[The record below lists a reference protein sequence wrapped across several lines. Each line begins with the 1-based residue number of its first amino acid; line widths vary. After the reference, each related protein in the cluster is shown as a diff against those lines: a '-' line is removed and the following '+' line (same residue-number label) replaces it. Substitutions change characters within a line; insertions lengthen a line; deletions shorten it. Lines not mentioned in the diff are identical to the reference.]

1 MYFYIQQIFK
11 MRLSFLL
18 IFFSIFWF
26 SQTETYQFPK
36 ISSSVSIPVNLPIS
50 EIQRLVNQQ
59 ITGVLYEDQ
68 DFENNNSDQ
77 LKTKVEKDGNIA
89 IKALTNNRLMFS
101 VPLKIWAEKGLGT
114 LGVYTYQETN
124 FKVVMNF
131 ISNLDFQQNWSLKT
145 NTTTAGFVWKE
156 KPVLDFG
163 KVKIPLTSII
173 EGVLIKQQKEFT
185 NVIDTQIQQKMN
197 MQPYL
202 VMAWNQFAA
211 PIQVSEEYNTWLK
224 ITPQTVKMSPLEVY
238 ADKIKST
245 ISVDLFSETFTGI
258 KPAANPL
265 VKNIPNYIPAQNLG
279 NNFIMKT
286 TANIPFTEANAIA
299 KKQFQG
305 KEFDME
311 KSKIKV
317 EDIKIYPENDLVVM
331 EIITSGKVNG
341 TSFIKGNFVYDA
353 AKHKIGFTKT
363 DFRLKTKNILQKLA
377 SSLFE
382 GKIVRMIEQDYG
394 IPLLDIENS
403 SKKSIEESFNK
414 EYHTGLKLQ
423 GKVLNLKPTQFLVNS
438 EYITTVIDINANL
451 SLKIEGLSF

>member
-1 MYFYIQQIFK
+1 

-18 IFFSIFWF
+18 IFFTIFGF

-36 ISSSVSIPVNLPIS
+36 IPSSVSIPVNLPIS

-68 DFENNNSDQ
+68 DFTNNNNDQ
-77 LKTKVEKDGNIA
+77 LKTKIEKDGNIT

-124 FKVVMNF
+124 FKVIMNF
-131 ISNLDFQQNWSLKT
+131 ISSLDFQQNWSFKT

-163 KVKIPLTSII
+163 KVKIPLSSII
-173 EGVLIKQQKEFT
+173 EGILRKQQKEFT
-185 NVIDTQIQQKMN
+185 SVIDAQIQQKMN

-245 ISVDLFSETFTGI
+245 ISIDLFSETFTGI
-258 KPAANPL
+258 KPSPNPT
-265 VKNIPNYIPAQNLG
+265 VIAIPNYISAQNLG
-279 NNFIMKT
+279 NNFVMKT

-305 KEFDME
+305 KEFDVN
-311 KSKIKV
+311 KDKIKV
-317 EDIKIYPENDLVVM
+317 EDIKIYPENELVVM
-331 EIITSGKVNG
+331 EIQTSGKVNG
-341 TSFIKGNFVYDA
+341 TSFIKGNLVYDA
-353 AKHKIGFTKT
+353 VKHKIGFTKT
-363 DFRLKTKNILQKLA
+363 DFRLKTKNIFQKLA
-377 SSLFE
+377 TSLFE
-382 GKIVRMIEQDYG
+382 GKIVRMIELDYG

-414 EYHTGLKLQ
+414 EYHAGLKLQ
-423 GKVLNLKPTQFLVNS
+423 GKVLNLKPSQFIVNQD
-438 EYITTVIDINANL
+438 YITAVIDINANL
-451 SLKIEGLSF
+451 NLKIEGLSF

>member
-1 MYFYIQQIFK
+1 

-18 IFFSIFWF
+18 IFFSIFGF

-36 ISSSVSIPVNLPIS
+36 IPSSVSIPVNLPIS

-185 NVIDTQIQQKMN
+185 SVIDTQIQQKMN

-317 EDIKIYPENDLVVM
+317 EDIKIYPENDLVVI
-331 EIITSGKVNG
+331 EIKTSGKVNG
-341 TSFIKGNFVYDA
+341 TSFIKGNLVYDA
-353 AKHKIGFTKT
+353 VKHKIGFTKT

-377 SSLFE
+377 TSLFE

-414 EYHTGLKLQ
+414 EYHAGLKLQ
-423 GKVLNLKPTQFLVNS
+423 GKVLNLKPTQFLVNP

>member
-1 MYFYIQQIFK
+1 
-11 MRLSFLL
+11 MRLTFLF
-18 IFFSIFWF
+18 IFFSIFGF

-36 ISSSVSIPVNLPIS
+36 IPSSVSIPVNLPIS

-59 ITGVLYEDQ
+59 ITGVFYEDQ

-114 LGVYTYQETN
+114 LGIYTYQETN
-124 FKVVMNF
+124 FKVMMNF
-131 ISNLDFQQNWSLKT
+131 ISTLDFQQNWSLKT
-145 NTTTAGFVWKE
+145 TTSTAGFVWKE
-156 KPVLDFG
+156 NPVLDFG

-173 EGVLIKQQKEFT
+173 EGILTKQQKQFT
-185 NVIDTQIQQKMN
+185 SVIDTQIQQKMN

-258 KPAANPL
+258 KPTANPL
-265 VKNIPNYIPAQNLG
+265 VRTIPNYIPAQNLG
-279 NNFIMKT
+279 NNFVMKT
-286 TANIPFTEANAIA
+286 TANIPFSEANAIA

-331 EIITSGKVNG
+331 EILTSGKVNG
-341 TSFIKGNFVYDA
+341 TSFIKGNLVYDA
-353 AKHKIGFTKT
+353 VKHKIGFAKT
-363 DFRLKTKNILQKLA
+363 DFRLKTKNIFQKLA
-377 SSLFE
+377 TSLFE
-382 GKIVRMIEQDYG
+382 GKIVKMIEQDYG

-414 EYHTGLKLQ
+414 EYHAGLKLQ
-423 GKVLNLKPTQFLVNS
+423 GKVIDLKPTQFLINP
-438 EYITTVIDINANL
+438 EFITTVIDINANL
-451 SLKIEGLSF
+451 NLKIEGLSF

>member
-1 MYFYIQQIFK
+1 MLKRNSK
-11 MRLSFLL
+11 MKYFLL
-18 IFFSIFWF
+18 AIFFSIFGF

-36 ISSSVSIPVNLPIS
+36 IPSSVSIPVNLPIS

-59 ITGVLYEDQ
+59 ITGVLYEDL

-101 VPLKIWAEKGLGT
+101 IPLKIWAEKGLGT

-185 NVIDTQIQQKMN
+185 SVIDTQIQQKMN

-258 KPAANPL
+258 KPTANPL

-305 KEFDME
+305 KEFDVD

-317 EDIKIYPENDLVVM
+317 ENIKIYPENELVVM
-331 EIITSGKVNG
+331 EILTSGKVNG
-341 TSFIKGNFVYDA
+341 TSFIKGNLIYDA
-353 AKHKIGFTKT
+353 TKHKIGFTKT
-363 DFRLKTKNILQKLA
+363 DFRLKTKNIFQKLA
-377 SSLFE
+377 TSLFE

-414 EYHTGLKLQ
+414 EYHAGLKLQ
-423 GKVLNLKPTQFLVNS
+423 GKVLDLKPTQFLVNP

-451 SLKIEGLSF
+451 NLKIEGLSF

>member
-1 MYFYIQQIFK
+1 

-18 IFFSIFWF
+18 IFFSIFGF

-197 MQPYL
+197 MHPYL

-317 EDIKIYPENDLVVM
+317 DDIKIYPENDLVVI
-331 EIITSGKVNG
+331 EIKTSGKVNG
-341 TSFIKGNFVYDA
+341 TSFIKGNLVYDA
-353 AKHKIGFTKT
+353 VKHKIGFTKT
-363 DFRLKTKNILQKLA
+363 NFRLKTKNILQKLA
-377 SSLFE
+377 TSLFE

>member
-1 MYFYIQQIFK
+1 
-11 MRLSFLL
+11 
-18 IFFSIFWF
+18 
-26 SQTETYQFPK
+26 
-36 ISSSVSIPVNLPIS
+36 
-50 EIQRLVNQQ
+50 
-59 ITGVLYEDQ
+59 
-68 DFENNNSDQ
+68 
-77 LKTKVEKDGNIA
+77 
-89 IKALTNNRLMFS
+89 
-101 VPLKIWAEKGLGT
+101 
-114 LGVYTYQETN
+114 
-124 FKVVMNF
+124 MNF

-185 NVIDTQIQQKMN
+185 SVIDTQIQQKMN

-317 EDIKIYPENDLVVM
+317 EDIKIYPENDLVVI

-341 TSFIKGNFVYDA
+341 TSFIKGNLVYDV

-363 DFRLKTKNILQKLA
+363 NFRLKTKNILQKLA

>member
-1 MYFYIQQIFK
+1 

-18 IFFSIFWF
+18 IFFTIFGF

-36 ISSSVSIPVNLPIS
+36 IPSSVSIPVNLPIS

-68 DFENNNSDQ
+68 DFTNNNNDQ
-77 LKTKVEKDGNIA
+77 LKTKIEKDGNIT

-124 FKVVMNF
+124 FKVIMNF
-131 ISNLDFQQNWSLKT
+131 ISSLDFQQNWSLKT

-163 KVKIPLTSII
+163 RVKIPLSSII
-173 EGVLIKQQKEFT
+173 EGILRKQQKEFT
-185 NVIDTQIQQKMN
+185 NVIDAQIQQKMN

-245 ISVDLFSETFTGI
+245 ISIDLFSETFTGI
-258 KPAANPL
+258 KPSPNPT
-265 VKNIPNYIPAQNLG
+265 VIAIPNYISAQNLG
-279 NNFIMKT
+279 NNFVMKT

-305 KEFDME
+305 KEFDVN
-311 KSKIKV
+311 KDKIKV
-317 EDIKIYPENDLVVM
+317 ENIKIYPENELVVM
-331 EIITSGKVNG
+331 EIQTSGKVNG
-341 TSFIKGNFVYDA
+341 TSFIKGNLVYDA
-353 AKHKIGFTKT
+353 VKHKIGFTKT
-363 DFRLKTKNILQKLA
+363 DFKLKTKNIFQKLA
-377 SSLFE
+377 TSLFE

-414 EYHTGLKLQ
+414 EYHAGLKLQ
-423 GKVLNLKPTQFLVNS
+423 GKVLNLKPSQFIVNQN
-438 EYITTVIDINANL
+438 YITAVIDINANL
-451 SLKIEGLSF
+451 NLKIEGLSF

>member
-1 MYFYIQQIFK
+1 

-18 IFFSIFWF
+18 IFFSIFGF

-36 ISSSVSIPVNLPIS
+36 IPSSVSIPVNLPIS

-185 NVIDTQIQQKMN
+185 SVIDTQIQQKMN

-317 EDIKIYPENDLVVM
+317 DDIKIYPENNLVVM
-331 EIITSGKVNG
+331 EILTSGKIDG
-341 TSFIKGNFVYDA
+341 TSFIKGNLVYDA
-353 AKHKIGFTKT
+353 VKHKIGFTKT
-363 DFRLKTKNILQKLA
+363 DFRLKTKNIFQKLA
-377 SSLFE
+377 TSLFE
-382 GKIVRMIEQDYG
+382 GKIIRMIEKDYG
-394 IPLLDIENS
+394 IPLIDIENS

-414 EYHTGLKLQ
+414 EYQTGLKLQ
-423 GKVLNLKPTQFLVNS
+423 GKVLNLKPTQFLVNP

-451 SLKIEGLSF
+451 NLKIEGLSF

>member
-1 MYFYIQQIFK
+1 

-18 IFFSIFWF
+18 IFFTIFGF

-36 ISSSVSIPVNLPIS
+36 IPSSVSIPVNLPIS

-68 DFENNNSDQ
+68 DFTNNNNDQ
-77 LKTKVEKDGNIA
+77 LKTKIEKDGNIT

-124 FKVVMNF
+124 FKVIMNF
-131 ISNLDFQQNWSLKT
+131 ISSLDFQQNWSLKT

-163 KVKIPLTSII
+163 KVKIPLSSII
-173 EGVLIKQQKEFT
+173 EGILRKQQKEFT
-185 NVIDTQIQQKMN
+185 NVIDAQIQQKMN

-245 ISVDLFSETFTGI
+245 ISIDLFSETFTGI
-258 KPAANPL
+258 KPSPNPT
-265 VKNIPNYIPAQNLG
+265 VIAIPNYISAQNLG
-279 NNFIMKT
+279 NNFVMKT

-305 KEFDME
+305 KEFDVN
-311 KSKIKV
+311 KDKIKV
-317 EDIKIYPENDLVVM
+317 ENIKIYPENELVVM
-331 EIITSGKVNG
+331 EIQTSGKVNG
-341 TSFIKGNFVYDA
+341 TSFIKGNLVYDA
-353 AKHKIGFTKT
+353 VKHKIGFTKT
-363 DFRLKTKNILQKLA
+363 DFKLKTKNIFQKLA
-377 SSLFE
+377 TSLFE

-394 IPLLDIENS
+394 IPLLDIENA

-414 EYHTGLKLQ
+414 EYHAGLKLQ
-423 GKVLNLKPTQFLVNS
+423 GKVLNLKPSQFIVNQD
-438 EYITTVIDINANL
+438 YITAVIDINANL
-451 SLKIEGLSF
+451 NLKIEGLSF

>member
-1 MYFYIQQIFK
+1 

-18 IFFSIFWF
+18 IFCSIFGF

-36 ISSSVSIPVNLPIS
+36 ISSSISIPISLPIS
-50 EIQRLVNQQ
+50 EIQRLTNQS
-59 ITGVLYEDQ
+59 ITGTLYEDQ
-68 DFENNNSDQ
+68 SYENNDNDQ

-124 FKVVMNF
+124 FKVIMNF
-131 ISNLDFQQNWSLKT
+131 ISTLDFQQNWSLKT
-145 NTTTAGFVWKE
+145 TTTTAGFVWKE

-163 KVKIPLTSII
+163 KIKIPLTSII
-173 EGVLIKQQKEFT
+173 EGILTKQQKQFT
-185 NVIDTQIQQKMN
+185 SVIDTQIQQKMN
-197 MQPYL
+197 LQPYL
-202 VMAWNQFAA
+202 VMAWNQFAT

-224 ITPQTVKMSPLEVY
+224 ITPQILKMSPLEVY
-238 ADKIKST
+238 ANKIKST

-258 KPAANPL
+258 KPTENPL

-279 NNFIMKT
+279 RNFVMKT

-305 KEFDME
+305 KEFDVN
-311 KSKIKV
+311 KDKIKV
-317 EDIKIYPENDLVVM
+317 EDIKIYLENELVVM
-331 EIITSGKVNG
+331 EILTSGKVNG
-341 TSFIKGNFVYDA
+341 TSFIKGNLVYDA
-353 AKHKIGFTKT
+353 TKHKIGFTKT
-363 DFRLKTKNILQKLA
+363 DFKLKTKNIFQKLA
-377 SSLFE
+377 TSLFE

-414 EYHTGLKLQ
+414 EYHAGLKLQ
-423 GKVLNLKPTQFLVNS
+423 GKVLNLKPTQFLVNP

-451 SLKIEGLSF
+451 NLKIEGLSY

>member
-1 MYFYIQQIFK
+1 

-18 IFFSIFWF
+18 IFFSIFGF

-114 LGVYTYQETN
+114 LGIYTYQETN
-124 FKVVMNF
+124 FKMVMNF

-185 NVIDTQIQQKMN
+185 SVIDTQIQQKMN

-224 ITPQTVKMSPLEVY
+224 IKPQTVKMSPLEVY

-317 EDIKIYPENDLVVM
+317 DDIKIYPENDLVVI
-331 EIITSGKVNG
+331 EIKTSGN
-341 TSFIKGNFVYDA
+341 SFLIKEITFPIL
-353 AKHKIGFTKT
+353 KISCLAERKSAFGRVDCAPISIKSAPSVIIFSACKSA
-363 DFRLKTKNILQKLA
+363 DF
-377 SSLFE
+377 SSLNFPPSE
-382 GKIVRMIEQDYG
+382 KESGVRLRIPIILGVDKSMSFPLQLIE
-394 IPLLDIENS
+394 
-403 SKKSIEESFNK
+403 
-414 EYHTGLKLQ
+414 
-423 GKVLNLKPTQFLVNS
+423 
-438 EYITTVIDINANL
+438 
-451 SLKIEGLSF
+451 

>member
-1 MYFYIQQIFK
+1 

-18 IFFSIFWF
+18 IFFSIFGF

-36 ISSSVSIPVNLPIS
+36 IPSSVSIPVNLPIS

-185 NVIDTQIQQKMN
+185 SVIDTQIQQKMN

-311 KSKIKV
+311 KSNIKV
-317 EDIKIYPENDLVVM
+317 EDIKIYPENDLVVI

-341 TSFIKGNFVYDA
+341 TSLIKGNLVYDA

-363 DFRLKTKNILQKLA
+363 NFRLKTKNILQKLA
-377 SSLFE
+377 TSLFE

-423 GKVLNLKPTQFLVNS
+423 GKVLNLKPTQFLVNP
-438 EYITTVIDINANL
+438 EYIKTVIDINANL

>member
-1 MYFYIQQIFK
+1 

-18 IFFSIFWF
+18 IFFTIFGF

-36 ISSSVSIPVNLPIS
+36 IPSSVSIPVNLPIS

-68 DFENNNSDQ
+68 DFTNNNNDQ
-77 LKTKVEKDGNIA
+77 LKTKIEKDGNIT

-124 FKVVMNF
+124 FKVIMNF
-131 ISNLDFQQNWSLKT
+131 ISSLDFQQNWSLKT

-163 KVKIPLTSII
+163 KVKIPLSSII
-173 EGVLIKQQKEFT
+173 EGILRKQQKEFT
-185 NVIDTQIQQKMN
+185 NVIDAQIQQKMN

-202 VMAWNQFAA
+202 VVAWNQFAA

-245 ISVDLFSETFTGI
+245 ISIDLFSETFTGI
-258 KPAANPL
+258 KPSPNPT
-265 VKNIPNYIPAQNLG
+265 VIAIPNYISAQNLG
-279 NNFIMKT
+279 NNFVMKT

-305 KEFDME
+305 KEFDVN
-311 KSKIKV
+311 KDKIKV

-331 EIITSGKVNG
+331 EILTSGKVNG
-341 TSFIKGNFVYDA
+341 TSFIKGNLVYDA
-353 AKHKIGFTKT
+353 VKHKIGFTKT
-363 DFRLKTKNILQKLA
+363 DFKLKTKNIFQKLA
-377 SSLFE
+377 TSLFE

-414 EYHTGLKLQ
+414 EYHAGLKLQ
-423 GKVLNLKPTQFLVNS
+423 GKVLNLKPSQFIVNQD
-438 EYITTVIDINANL
+438 YITAVIDINANL
-451 SLKIEGLSF
+451 NLKIEGLSF

>member
-1 MYFYIQQIFK
+1 

-18 IFFSIFWF
+18 IFFTIFGF

-36 ISSSVSIPVNLPIS
+36 IPSSVSIPVNLPIS

-68 DFENNNSDQ
+68 DFTNNNNDQ
-77 LKTKVEKDGNIA
+77 LKTKIEKDGNIT

-124 FKVVMNF
+124 FKVIMNF
-131 ISNLDFQQNWSLKT
+131 ISSLDFQQNWSLKT

-163 KVKIPLTSII
+163 KVKIPLSSII
-173 EGVLIKQQKEFT
+173 EGILRKQQKEFT
-185 NVIDTQIQQKMN
+185 NVIDAQIQQKMN

-245 ISVDLFSETFTGI
+245 ISIDLFSETFTGI
-258 KPAANPL
+258 KPSPNPT
-265 VKNIPNYIPAQNLG
+265 VIAIPNYISAQNLG
-279 NNFIMKT
+279 NNFVMKT

-305 KEFDME
+305 KEFDVN
-311 KSKIKV
+311 KDKIKV
-317 EDIKIYPENDLVVM
+317 ENIKIYPENELVVM
-331 EIITSGKVNG
+331 EIQTSGKVNG
-341 TSFIKGNFVYDA
+341 TSFIKGNLVYDA
-353 AKHKIGFTKT
+353 VKHKIGFTKT
-363 DFRLKTKNILQKLA
+363 DFKLKTKNIFQKLA
-377 SSLFE
+377 TSLFE

-414 EYHTGLKLQ
+414 EYHAGLKLQ
-423 GKVLNLKPTQFLVNS
+423 GKVLNLKPSQFIVNQD
-438 EYITTVIDINANL
+438 YITAVIDINANL
-451 SLKIEGLSF
+451 NLKIEGLSF

>member
-1 MYFYIQQIFK
+1 
-11 MRLSFLL
+11 MRLSYLL
-18 IFFSIFWF
+18 IFFTIFGF

-36 ISSSVSIPVNLPIS
+36 IPSSVSIPVNLPIS

-68 DFENNNSDQ
+68 DFTNNNNDQ
-77 LKTKVEKDGNIA
+77 LKTKIEKDGNIT

-124 FKVVMNF
+124 FKVIMNF
-131 ISNLDFQQNWSLKT
+131 ISSLDFQQNWSLKT

-163 KVKIPLTSII
+163 KVKIPLSSII
-173 EGVLIKQQKEFT
+173 EGILRKQQKEFT
-185 NVIDTQIQQKMN
+185 NVIDAQIQQKMN

-202 VMAWNQFAA
+202 VVAWNQFAA

-245 ISVDLFSETFTGI
+245 ISIDLFSETFTGI
-258 KPAANPL
+258 KPSPNPT
-265 VKNIPNYIPAQNLG
+265 VIASPNYISAQNLG
-279 NNFIMKT
+279 NNFVMKT

-305 KEFDME
+305 KEFDVN
-311 KSKIKV
+311 KDKIKV
-317 EDIKIYPENDLVVM
+317 EDIKIYPENKLVVM
-331 EIITSGKVNG
+331 EIQTSGKVNG
-341 TSFIKGNFVYDA
+341 TSFIKGNLVYDA
-353 AKHKIGFTKT
+353 VKHKIGFTKT
-363 DFRLKTKNILQKLA
+363 DFKLKTKNIFQKLA
-377 SSLFE
+377 TSLFE

-403 SKKSIEESFNK
+403 SKKNIEESFNK
-414 EYHTGLKLQ
+414 EYHAGLKLQ
-423 GKVLNLKPTQFLVNS
+423 GKVLNLKPSQFIVNQD
-438 EYITTVIDINANL
+438 YITAVIDINANL
-451 SLKIEGLSF
+451 NLKIEGLSF

>member
-1 MYFYIQQIFK
+1 MLKRNSK
-11 MRLSFLL
+11 MKYFLL
-18 IFFSIFWF
+18 AIFFSVFGF

-36 ISSSVSIPVNLPIS
+36 IPSSVSIPVNLPIS

-77 LKTKVEKDGNIA
+77 LKTKVEKDGSIA

-124 FKVVMNF
+124 FKVAMNF

-185 NVIDTQIQQKMN
+185 SVIDTQIQQKMN

-258 KPAANPL
+258 KPTANPL

-317 EDIKIYPENDLVVM
+317 EDIKIYPENDLVVI
-331 EIITSGKVNG
+331 EIKTSGKVNG
-341 TSFIKGNFVYDA
+341 TSFIKGNLVYDA
-353 AKHKIGFTKT
+353 VKHKIGFTKT

-377 SSLFE
+377 TSLFE

-414 EYHTGLKLQ
+414 EYHAGLKLQ

-451 SLKIEGLSF
+451 NLKIEGLSF

>member
-1 MYFYIQQIFK
+1 

-18 IFFSIFWF
+18 IFFSLFGF

-36 ISSSVSIPVNLPIS
+36 IPSSVSTPVNLSIS

-77 LKTKVEKDGNIA
+77 LKTKVEKDGEIVM
-89 IKALTNNRLMFS
+89 KALTNNRLLFS

-114 LGVYTYQETN
+114 LGIYTYQETN

-131 ISNLDFQQNWSLKT
+131 ISTLDFQQNWSLKT

-163 KVKIPLTSII
+163 KVKIPLSSII
-173 EGVLIKQQKEFT
+173 ESILRKQQKEFK

-258 KPAANPL
+258 KPTANPL

-299 KKQFQG
+299 RKQFQG

-317 EDIKIYPENDLVVM
+317 DDIKIYPENDLVVI
-331 EIITSGKVNG
+331 EIITSGKING
-341 TSFIKGNFVYDA
+341 TSFIKGNLVYNA
-353 AKHKIGFTKT
+353 VKHKIGFTKT
-363 DFRLKTKNILQKLA
+363 DFKLKTKNIFQKLTT
-377 SSLFE
+377 SLFE

-414 EYHTGLKLQ
+414 EYQKGFKLS
-423 GKVLNLKPTQFLVNS
+423 GKVMDFKPTQFLVNS

-451 SLKIEGLSF
+451 NLKIEGLSF

>member
-1 MYFYIQQIFK
+1 
-11 MRLSFLL
+11 MRLSYLL
-18 IFFSIFWF
+18 IFFTIFGF

-36 ISSSVSIPVNLPIS
+36 IPSSVSIPVNLPIS

-68 DFENNNSDQ
+68 DFTNNNNDQ
-77 LKTKVEKDGNIA
+77 LKTKIEKDGNIT

-124 FKVVMNF
+124 FKVIMNF
-131 ISNLDFQQNWSLKT
+131 ISSLDFQQNWSLKT

-163 KVKIPLTSII
+163 KVKIPLSSII
-173 EGVLIKQQKEFT
+173 EGILRKQQKEFT
-185 NVIDTQIQQKMN
+185 NVIDAQIQQKMN

-202 VMAWNQFAA
+202 VVAWNQFAA

-245 ISVDLFSETFTGI
+245 ISIDLFSETFTGI
-258 KPAANPL
+258 KPSPNPT
-265 VKNIPNYIPAQNLG
+265 VIAIPNYISAQNLG
-279 NNFIMKT
+279 NNFVMKT

-305 KEFDME
+305 KEFDVN
-311 KSKIKV
+311 KDKIKV
-317 EDIKIYPENDLVVM
+317 EDIKIYPENKLVVM
-331 EIITSGKVNG
+331 EIQTSGKVNG
-341 TSFIKGNFVYDA
+341 TSFIKGNLVYDA
-353 AKHKIGFTKT
+353 VKHKIGFTKT
-363 DFRLKTKNILQKLA
+363 DFKLKTKNIFQKLA
-377 SSLFE
+377 TSLFE

-403 SKKSIEESFNK
+403 SKKNIEESFNK
-414 EYHTGLKLQ
+414 EYHAGLKLQ
-423 GKVLNLKPTQFLVNS
+423 GKVLNLKPSQFIVNQD
-438 EYITTVIDINANL
+438 YITAVIDINANL
-451 SLKIEGLSF
+451 NLKIEGLSF

>member
-1 MYFYIQQIFK
+1 

-18 IFFSIFWF
+18 IFFSIFGF

-185 NVIDTQIQQKMN
+185 SVIDTQIQQKMN

-317 EDIKIYPENDLVVM
+317 EDIKIYPENDLVVI

-341 TSFIKGNFVYDA
+341 TSLIKGNLVYDA

>member
-1 MYFYIQQIFK
+1 MLKRNSK
-11 MRLSFLL
+11 MKYFLL
-18 IFFSIFWF
+18 AIFFSIFGF

-36 ISSSVSIPVNLPIS
+36 IPSSVSIPVNLPIS

-185 NVIDTQIQQKMN
+185 SVIDTQIQQKMN

-317 EDIKIYPENDLVVM
+317 EDIKIYPENDLVVI

-341 TSFIKGNFVYDA
+341 TSLIKGNLVYDA

>member
-1 MYFYIQQIFK
+1 MKY
-11 MRLSFLL
+11 FLL
-18 IFFSIFWF
+18 AIFFSVFGF

-36 ISSSVSIPVNLPIS
+36 IPSSVSIPVNLPIS

-185 NVIDTQIQQKMN
+185 SVIDTQIQQKMN

-305 KEFDME
+305 KEFDIE

-317 EDIKIYPENDLVVM
+317 EDIKIYPENDLVVI

-341 TSFIKGNFVYDA
+341 TSLIKGNLVYDA

-394 IPLLDIENS
+394 IPFLDIENS

>member
-1 MYFYIQQIFK
+1 

-18 IFFSIFWF
+18 IFFTIFGF

-36 ISSSVSIPVNLPIS
+36 IPSSVSIPVNLPIS

-68 DFENNNSDQ
+68 DFTNNNNDQ
-77 LKTKVEKDGNIA
+77 LKTKIEKDGNIT

-124 FKVVMNF
+124 FKVIMNF
-131 ISNLDFQQNWSLKT
+131 ISSLDFQQNWSLKT
-145 NTTTAGFVWKE
+145 NTTTVGFVWKE

-163 KVKIPLTSII
+163 RVKIPLSSII
-173 EGVLIKQQKEFT
+173 EGILRKQQKEFT
-185 NVIDTQIQQKMN
+185 NVIDAQIQQKMN

-245 ISVDLFSETFTGI
+245 ISIDLFSETFTGI
-258 KPAANPL
+258 KPSPNPT
-265 VKNIPNYIPAQNLG
+265 VIAIPNYISAQNLG
-279 NNFIMKT
+279 NNFVMKT

-305 KEFDME
+305 KEFDVN
-311 KSKIKV
+311 KDKIKV
-317 EDIKIYPENDLVVM
+317 EDIKIYPENELVVM
-331 EIITSGKVNG
+331 EIQTSGKVNG
-341 TSFIKGNFVYDA
+341 TSFIKGNLVYDA
-353 AKHKIGFTKT
+353 VKHKIGFTKT
-363 DFRLKTKNILQKLA
+363 DFKLKTKNIFQKLA
-377 SSLFE
+377 TSLFE

-414 EYHTGLKLQ
+414 EYHAGLKLQ
-423 GKVLNLKPTQFLVNS
+423 GKVLNLKPSQFIVNQD
-438 EYITTVIDINANL
+438 YITAVIDINANL
-451 SLKIEGLSF
+451 NLKIEGLSF

>member
-1 MYFYIQQIFK
+1 

-18 IFFSIFWF
+18 IFFTIFGF

-36 ISSSVSIPVNLPIS
+36 IPSSVSIPVNLPIS

-68 DFENNNSDQ
+68 DFTNNNNDQ
-77 LKTKVEKDGNIA
+77 LKTKIEKDGNIT

-124 FKVVMNF
+124 FKVIMNF
-131 ISNLDFQQNWSLKT
+131 ISSLDFQQNWSLKT

-156 KPVLDFG
+156 KPILDFG
-163 KVKIPLTSII
+163 KVKIPLSSII
-173 EGVLIKQQKEFT
+173 EGILRKQQKEFT
-185 NVIDTQIQQKMN
+185 NVIDAQIQQKMN

-202 VMAWNQFAA
+202 VVAWNQFAA

-245 ISVDLFSETFTGI
+245 ISIDLFSETFTGI
-258 KPAANPL
+258 KPSPNPT
-265 VKNIPNYIPAQNLG
+265 VIAIPNYISAQNLG
-279 NNFIMKT
+279 NNFVMKT

-305 KEFDME
+305 KEFDVN
-311 KSKIKV
+311 KDKIKV
-317 EDIKIYPENDLVVM
+317 EDIKIYPENKLVVM
-331 EIITSGKVNG
+331 EIQTSGKVNG
-341 TSFIKGNFVYDA
+341 TSFIKGNLVYDA
-353 AKHKIGFTKT
+353 VKHKIGFTKT
-363 DFRLKTKNILQKLA
+363 DFKLKTKNIFQKLA
-377 SSLFE
+377 TSLFE

-394 IPLLDIENS
+394 IPLLYIENA

-414 EYHTGLKLQ
+414 EYHAGLKLQ
-423 GKVLNLKPTQFLVNS
+423 GKVLNLKPSQFIVNQD
-438 EYITTVIDINANL
+438 YITAVIDINANL
-451 SLKIEGLSF
+451 NLKIEGLSF